1 LQIHAKPYAGR
12 GPGLDRGAGGPVDFT
27 TFPLA
32 TGLPSP
38 ISGGKNLNTARVRD
52 LGLLCAAL
60 ALTALG
66 ATLSQSQGALKG
78 KVLPVVSSS
87 DVIGYT
93 APCG

>member
-1 LQIHAKPYAGR
+1 
-12 GPGLDRGAGGPVDFT
+12 
-27 TFPLA
+27 
-32 TGLPSP
+32 
-38 ISGGKNLNTARVRD
+38 
-52 LGLLCAAL
+52 LLCAAL